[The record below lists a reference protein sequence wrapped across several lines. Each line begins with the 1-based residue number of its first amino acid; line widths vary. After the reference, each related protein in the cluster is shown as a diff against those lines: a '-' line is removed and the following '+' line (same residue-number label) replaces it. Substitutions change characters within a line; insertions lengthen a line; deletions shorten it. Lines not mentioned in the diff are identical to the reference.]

1 MDSVALGS
9 HYASRARCATAP
21 GHPGPGPRPD
31 PAHTTSVQAALA
43 GVVVLAALAG
53 VVADPVASD
62 WGIAVRA
69 RADVVEGGSTGGSAG
84 RCRFR
89 SGRFV
94 CCASFALLRSLALHC
109 TGKRGVAEGEWA

>member
-1 MDSVALGS
+1 MESVALGS

-84 RCRFR
+84 RRRFR

-94 CCASFALLRSLALHC
+94 C
-109 TGKRGVAEGEWA
+109 